1 MNTREKRAQE
11 KLRRERDEIIEECIR
26 IRKNFVVIPIWHIA
40 MVNLLLDKPPPDY
53 KPPKKQK
60 KIYLPTDDP
69 DAKYIGMII
78 GPKGETQKKLEQ
90 KTNTKISIRGK
101 GSAKVIWW
109 SWHKSTNDV
118 ISKKESK
125 STLKINCTCW
135 FSQKTKKM

>member
-1 MNTREKRAQE
+1 MRSPSPDPIYDQKTGVRMNTREKRAQE

-101 GSAKVIWW
+101 GSAKVI
-109 SWHKSTNDV
+109 
-118 ISKKESK
+118 
-125 STLKINCTCW
+125 
-135 FSQKTKKM
+135 